1 LRQAFLR
8 LAFLSVNDRHLNVQL
23 HATVMVTLPFA
34 FPHAFL
40 PQFTLMLTDRKKGGA
55 KYQLNS
61 NDGITL
67 DKLQ

>member
-40 PQFTLMLTDRKKGGA
+40 PQFTLMLTDRSKKGGA
-55 KYQLNS
+55 KYQLNFLMIVS
-61 NDGITL
+61 
-67 DKLQ
+67 

>member
-8 LAFLSVNDRHLNVQL
+8 LAFLSVNDRHLNAQL
-23 HATVMVTLPFA
+23 HATVVTLPFA

-55 KYQLNS
+55 NKV
-61 NDGITL
+61 
-67 DKLQ
+67 